1 MRGLKY
7 LLAMTALSVV
17 HSGAANAQKVLPT
30 ASCINT
36 GNHLEVGK
44 DAGLGN
50 SKLTPDDFSNIRGAG
65 FQSIRMP
72 VNWSR
77 HLEKDGSGTI
87 NAAWLDLVQKKVD
100 EALAADLTV
109 VMNSHYFETVHS
121 DPDIGGKMLAKAW
134 EQIALRFAAYPENRL
149 FFEIENEPHDKL
161 NNSNLMETLG
171 ASLTAIRA
179 SNPTRTV
186 VIGGENWSGVDSL
199 ATLELPDDPNVHP
212 TFHYYEPFDFT
223 HQGASWVG
231 DHPPPLGRHYG
242 TDADR
247 ARLAADVEKVRQYIT
262 RTGKTPFM
270 GENGAYE
277 IVPMEERIAY
287 HRAVADAFRPLGIT
301 PCIWAY
307 TNTFPFYDGE
317 THTWHP
323 GLREAT
329 GINVAKDKGEEK

>member
-7 LLAMTALSVV
+7 LLAMTALSVL
-17 HSGAANAQKVLPT
+17 HSGAANAQKALPT

-36 GNHLEVGK
+36 GNHFEIGSTP
-44 DAGLGN
+44 GYGE

-65 FQSIRMP
+65 FQSIRLP
-72 VNWSR
+72 VNWSK
-77 HLEKDGSGTI
+77 HLSKDGLGNI
-87 NAAWLDLVQKKVD
+87 DAAWLDLVQKKVD
-100 EALAADLTV
+100 EALAAGLTV
-109 VMNSHYFETVHS
+109 VMNSHHFDAVHS
-121 DPDIGGKMLAKAW
+121 DPEAGGKLLAKVW
-134 EQIALRFAAYPENRL
+134 GQIAPRFAKYPEDRL

-161 NNSNLMETLG
+161 NNGNLMASLG
-171 ASLTAIRA
+171 ASLSAIRV

-231 DHPPPLGRHYG
+231 DNPPPLGRHYG

-247 ARLAADVEKVRQYIT
+247 ARLVADVEKVRLYIA
-262 RTGKTPFM
+262 RTGKIPFM

-277 IVPMEERIAY
+277 IVPMDERIAY
-287 HRAVADAFRPLGIT
+287 HQAVADAFRPLGIT

-307 TNTFPFYDGE
+307 TNTFPFYDRE
-317 THTWHP
+317 THKWHP
-323 GLREAT
+323 GLREAA
-329 GINVAKDKGEEK
+329 GVIVPEGKGEIK